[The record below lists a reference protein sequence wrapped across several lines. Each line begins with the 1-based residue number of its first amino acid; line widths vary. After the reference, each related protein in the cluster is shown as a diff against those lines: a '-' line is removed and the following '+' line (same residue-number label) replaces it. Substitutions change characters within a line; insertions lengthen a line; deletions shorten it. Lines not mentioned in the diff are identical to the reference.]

1 MKPTIKRYLF
11 AGFALF
17 LAALTARRVERERHV
32 EGSLEEGESGKPKL
46 PPTRGRNGRTG
57 PLPGVSG
64 GSGAPSGPVPHA
76 PNVSVTFSGTVVR
89 KGAGLALR
97 EVAGTIYPLDGTPN
111 AWSFEGADVRVTGK
125 MNLATRLLHVDAIER
140 AVLPAA

>member
-17 LAALTARRVERERHV
+17 LAALTSRRLDRERHI
-32 EGSLEEGESGKPKL
+32 EGSLEEGDGGKPGL
-46 PPTRGRNGRTG
+46 PPARGGNGRAG

-64 GSGAPSGPVPHA
+64 GSGVPYGPLPHT

-89 KGAGLALR
+89 HGAGLALR
-97 EVAGTIYPLDGTPN
+97 EVAGNVYPIDGTPV
-111 AWSFEGADVRVTGK
+111 AWSFKGADVRITGK
-125 MNLATRLLHVDAIER
+125 VNLATRLLHVDAIEP